1 MTNDFDELSLEN
13 KLDVIKEALNRPIR
27 ICGMVKMK
35 GARRRPFG
43 CGTKVVAFHC
53 K

>member
-27 ICGMVKMK
+27 ICGMVKNEGSQGGPLGVERK
-35 GARRRPFG
+35 W
-43 CGTKVVAFHC
+43 
-53 K
+53 